1 MRTIT
6 RVITNRLLKRL
17 PVPDR
22 DRSWSQHT
30 YHALHDGSPLGR
42 LIRWAARE
50 GHDYGPLLRPL
61 IAGRPTLI
69 RHPLSRELCQGIG
82 WFKPAGGLNDSMAWV
97 PMLTDRHGTARPND
111 YVSVVTPT
119 GKTIYDFRTHQVI
132 HVSR

>member
-6 RVITNRLLKRL
+6 RVITNRLLKLL

-50 GHDYGPLLRPL
+50 GSRLWPAAAPTDRRPADAHPPSPVQGVVSGHRL
-61 IAGRPTLI
+61 VQARWRP
-69 RHPLSRELCQGIG
+69 E
-82 WFKPAGGLNDSMAWV
+82 GLDGLGAHAHR
-97 PMLTDRHGTARPND
+97 PPRHGTTERLRFCRNPN
-111 YVSVVTPT
+111 
-119 GKTIYDFRTHQVI
+119 G
-132 HVSR
+132 

>member
-42 LIRWAARE
+42 LIRWAARD
-50 GHDYGPLLRPL
+50 GHDYGPDEVVE
-61 IAGRPTLI
+61 A
-69 RHPLSRELCQGIG
+69 C
-82 WFKPAGGLNDSMAWV
+82 V
-97 PMLTDRHGTARPND
+97 D
-111 YVSVVTPT
+111 YA
-119 GKTIYDFRTHQVI
+119 DLDI
-132 HVSR
+132 HVSESPPS

>member
-50 GHDYGPLLRPL
+50 GHDYGPDEVVELAS
-61 IAGRPTLI
+61 ITLI
-69 RHPLSRELCQGIG
+69 WTFTSPNRHLR
-82 WFKPAGGLNDSMAWV
+82 
-97 PMLTDRHGTARPND
+97 D
-111 YVSVVTPT
+111 YATKTVS
-119 GKTIYDFRTHQVI
+119 QM
-132 HVSR
+132 VSR